1 MDPRSS
7 RACNS
12 PEKHK
17 TFLEG
22 YISQNPALAGFLLTL
37 VGNKEILYTNPMLT
51 SNEIRKRFLDFFEKR
66 GHTVL
71 PSASLVTTDE
81 KGKTNATLFNTA
93 GMQPLIPY
101 LLGETHPG
109 GTRLASSQKCVRTND
124 IDEVGDNTHLTFFE
138 MLGNWSLGDYF
149 KEDAIKWSFEFL
161 TSKDE
166 GLGLDINRLYVT
178 VFAGNDDVQKDEEA
192 ADIWRAIFNEHGL
205 DPEKRIFY
213 LSSKS
218 NWWTAGPDSPAGPS
232 TEMFYDV
239 SGTLTEGLTHEEFLK
254 ADDEQKV
261 VEIWNDVFMAYEQ
274 KGGKVVGS
282 LPKQNVDT
290 GAGLERV
297 AMVVQGK
304 SNVFETDLFS
314 DILDFIKNW
323 AKENYSERDARIVA
337 DHIKASVMLI
347 ADGVV
352 PANKDRGY
360 ILRKLIRRAVVKMK
374 YLISPN
380 FEINQHPEAG
390 SLFYEIVNKI
400 LDTYKNT
407 SYLKTNI
414 DIFDVLRKEEKKFT
428 TTLEKGL
435 KKFDLKTKSK
445 ESFENN
451 SDENIGISMLSGQNI
466 FDLWTEDGFPPELSV
481 EIAKNKKI
489 KIEAGALGIF
499 DSLMKDHQD
508 KSRLGAEQKFKG
520 GLAGHSEMEVKYH
533 TATHL
538 LHQALRDVLGNHVFQ
553 KGSNITPE
561 RLRFDFSHN
570 EKMTPEEIKRVEQ
583 IVNEKI
589 SEGLPV
595 SFQEVPLDDARNKGA
610 LGLFGDKYGE
620 TVTLYQIG
628 NGDDRYSLEIC
639 GGPHVGNTS
648 ELGTFKIQKEEAS
661 SAGVRRIKAVLE

>member
-1 MDPRSS
+1 M
-7 RACNS
+7 
-12 PEKHK
+12 KK
-17 TFLEG
+17 FFLENSK
-22 YISQNPALAGFLLTL
+22 IKSPAKAGFFLAL
-37 VGNKEILYTNPMLT
+37 VGIIQILYTSFMLT

-66 GHTVL
+66 EHTVL
-71 PSASLVTTDE
+71 ASASLVTTDE
-81 KGKTNATLFNTA
+81 KGQTNATLFNTA

-101 LLGETHPG
+101 LLGQEHPG
-109 GTRLASSQKCVRTND
+109 GGRLASSQKCVRTND
-124 IDEVGDNTHLTFFE
+124 IEEVGDNTHLTFFE
-138 MLGNWSLGDYF
+138 MLGNWSLGTYF
-149 KEDAIKWSFEFL
+149 KEEAIKWSFEFL
-161 TSKDE
+161 TSKEE

-178 VFAGNDDVQKDEEA
+178 VFAGNEDVARDEEA

-218 NWWTAGPDSPAGPS
+218 TWWTAGPDSPAGPS

-274 KGGKVVGS
+274 KAGKVVGQ

-297 AMVVQGK
+297 TMVVQEK
-304 SNVFETDLFS
+304 TNVFETDLFL
-314 DILDFIKNW
+314 DILESIKKD
-323 AKENYSERDARIVA
+323 ALMYQEKSARIIA
-337 DHIKASVMLI
+337 DHTKTAMFLI
-347 ADGVV
+347 TDGVI
-352 PANKDRGY
+352 PSNKDRGY
-360 ILRKLIRRAVVKMK
+360 ILRRIIRRAMVNAQKIE
-374 YLISPN
+374 LS
-380 FEINQHPEAG
+380 FEK
-390 SLFYEIVNKI
+390 L
-400 LDTYKNT
+400 T
-407 SYLKTNI
+407 
-414 DIFDVLRKEEKKFT
+414 DIFTLIQKQYDEVYRTNQAQNVVVFQDEITKFEKTLSAGLKEFEKGERDAFILFT
-428 TTLEKGL
+428 TY
-435 KKFDLKTKSK
+435 
-445 ESFENN
+445 
-451 SDENIGISMLSGQNI
+451 
-466 FDLWTEDGFPPELSV
+466 GFPFEMVQELAVTRGETIDV
-481 EIAKNKKI
+481 EDFQNK
-489 KIEAGALGIF
+489 
-499 DSLMKDHQD
+499 MKDHQD

-520 GLAGHSEMEVKYH
+520 GLAGHSDMEVKYH

-589 SEGLPV
+589 KDGLPV
-595 SFQEVPLDDARNKGA
+595 TFQEVPLEDARNKGA

-620 TVTLYQIG
+620 TVTLYQMG

-639 GGPHVGNTS
+639 GGPHVQNTN

>member
-1 MDPRSS
+1 
-7 RACNS
+7 
-12 PEKHK
+12 
-17 TFLEG
+17 
-22 YISQNPALAGFLLTL
+22 
-37 VGNKEILYTNPMLT
+37 MLT

-66 GHTVL
+66 GHIVL

-81 KGKTNATLFNTA
+81 KGQTNATLFNTA

-101 LLGETHPG
+101 LLGQTHPG
-109 GTRLASSQKCVRTND
+109 GSRLASSQKCVRTND
-124 IDEVGDNTHLTFFE
+124 IEEVGDNTHLTFFE

-161 TSKDE
+161 TSKEE
-166 GLGLDINRLYVT
+166 GLGLDVNRLYVT
-178 VFAGNDDVQKDEEA
+178 VFAGNDAVARDEEA
-192 ADIWRAIFNEHGL
+192 ANIWRGIFKAHEL
-205 DPEKRIFY
+205 DPETRIFY

-239 SGTLTEGLTHEEFLK
+239 SETLTQGLTHEEFLK
-254 ADDEQKV
+254 ADEEQKV

-274 KGGKVVGS
+274 KGGKVVGL

-304 SNVFETDLFS
+304 SNVFETDLF
-314 DILDFIKNW
+314 LDVLSTIQSLSKN
-323 AKENYSERDARIVA
+323 YDERSGRIIA
-337 DHIKASVMLI
+337 DHTKASMFLI
-347 ADGVV
+347 SDGVV
-352 PANKDRGY
+352 PGNKDRGY
-360 ILRKLIRRAVVKMK
+360 VLRRIIRRAM
-374 YLISPN
+374 
-380 FEINQHPEAG
+380 
-390 SLFYEIVNKI
+390 VNAQKI
-400 LDTYKNT
+400 EL
-407 SYLKTNI
+407 
-414 DIFDVLRKEEKKFT
+414 
-428 TTLEKGL
+428 
-435 KKFDLKTKSK
+435 
-445 ESFENN
+445 SFENL
-451 SDENIGISMLSGQNI
+451 SDIFTLIQKGYDQVYQTVQTQNLVIFEDEISKFEKTLSSGLKE
-466 FDLWTEDGFPPELSV
+466 FEKGERDAFVLFTTYGFPFEMIKEL
-481 EIAKNKKI
+481 
-489 KIEAGALGIF
+489 ALSKGEEVNEEDF
-499 DSLMKDHQD
+499 LEKMKEHQD

-520 GLAGHSEMEVKYH
+520 GLAGHGEMEVKYH
-533 TATHL
+533 TTTHL

-583 IVNEKI
+583 VVNEKI

-595 SFQEVPLDDARNKGA
+595 THQEVPLEDARNKGA

-628 NGDDRYSLEIC
+628 NGDERYSLEIC
-639 GGPHVGNTS
+639 GGPHVHNTN
-648 ELGTFKIQKEEAS
+648 ELGRFKIQKEEAS

>member
-1 MDPRSS
+1 
-7 RACNS
+7 
-12 PEKHK
+12 
-17 TFLEG
+17 
-22 YISQNPALAGFLLTL
+22 
-37 VGNKEILYTNPMLT
+37 MLT

-71 PSASLVTTDE
+71 ASASLVTTDE
-81 KGKTNATLFNTA
+81 KGQTNATLFNTA
-93 GMQPLIPY
+93 GMQPLIPF
-101 LLGETHPG
+101 LLGETHEG

-124 IDEVGDNTHLTFFE
+124 IEEVGDNTHLTFFE

-161 TSKDE
+161 TSKDQ
-166 GLGLDINRLYVT
+166 GLGLDIDRLYVT
-178 VFAGNDDVQKDEEA
+178 VFSGNDDVERDEEA
-192 ADIWRAIFNEHGL
+192 ANIWRAIFTEKGL

-239 SGTLTEGLTHEEFLK
+239 TGVLTEGLTHEEFLK
-254 ADDEQKV
+254 ADEEQKV
-261 VEIWNDVFMAYEQ
+261 VEIWNDVFMAFKQEA
-274 KGGKVVGS
+274 GKVVGP
-282 LPKQNVDT
+282 LPKRNVDT

-304 SNVFETDLFS
+304 NNVFETDLFS
-314 DILDFIKNW
+314 GILAYIKSVSSS
-323 AKENYSERDARIVA
+323 YQERSARIIA
-337 DHIKASVMLI
+337 DHTKAGMMLI
-347 ADGVV
+347 ADGVI
-352 PANKDRGY
+352 PSNKDRGY
-360 ILRKLIRRAVVKMK
+360 ILRRIIRRAMV
-374 YLISPN
+374 
-380 FEINQHPEAG
+380 EAKNIGLSSELLLSVFTLCQDLYSEVYSTKKGG
-390 SLFYEIVNKI
+390 SLEVFSDELSKFEKT
-400 LDTYKNT
+400 LDQG
-407 SYLKTNI
+407 LKEFEKGER
-414 DIFDVLRKEEKKFT
+414 DAFVLFT
-428 TTLEKGL
+428 TY
-435 KKFDLKTKSK
+435 
-445 ESFENN
+445 
-451 SDENIGISMLSGQNI
+451 
-466 FDLWTEDGFPPELSV
+466 GFPFEMVKELALARGE
-481 EIAKNKKI
+481 EIDQEDFLTK
-489 KIEAGALGIF
+489 
-499 DSLMKDHQD
+499 MKDHQD

-520 GLAGHSEMEVKYH
+520 GLAGHSDMEVKYH

-589 SEGLPV
+589 ADSLPI

-628 NGDDRYSLEIC
+628 NGDERYSLEIC
-639 GGPHVGNTS
+639 GGPHVENTGT
-648 ELGTFKIQKEEAS
+648 LGVFKIQKEEAS

>member
-1 MDPRSS
+1 
-7 RACNS
+7 
-12 PEKHK
+12 
-17 TFLEG
+17 
-22 YISQNPALAGFLLTL
+22 
-37 VGNKEILYTNPMLT
+37 MLT

-81 KGKTNATLFNTA
+81 KGQTNATLFNTA

-101 LLGETHPG
+101 LLGEAHEG
-109 GTRLASSQKCVRTND
+109 GARLASSQKCVRTID
-124 IDEVGDNTHLTFFE
+124 IEEVGDNTHLTFFE

-161 TSKDE
+161 TSQDV

-178 VFAGNDDVQKDEEA
+178 VFAGNDDVPKDEEA
-192 ADIWRAIFNEHGL
+192 ANIWRAIFNEQGL

-239 SGTLTEGLTHEEFLK
+239 TGTLTDGLTHEEFLK
-254 ADDEQKV
+254 ADEEQKV
-261 VEIWNDVFMAYEQ
+261 VEIWNDVFMAFKQE
-274 KGGKVVGS
+274 GGKVAGP
-282 LPKQNVDT
+282 LPKRNVDT

-304 SNVFETDLFS
+304 NNVFETDLFS
-314 DILDFIKNW
+314 DILELIK
-323 AKENYSERDARIVA
+323 KDSVLYQERSARIIA
-337 DHIKASVMLI
+337 DHIKASMMLI
-347 ADGVV
+347 SDGVV

-360 ILRKLIRRAVVKMK
+360 ILRRIIRRAMVNAQKMELPFEKLKDIFVLVQNK
-374 YLISPN
+374 YD
-380 FEINQHPEAG
+380 E
-390 SLFYEIVNKI
+390 
-400 LDTYKNT
+400 TYK
-407 SYLKTNI
+407 
-414 DIFDVLRKEEKKFT
+414 
-428 TTLEKGL
+428 TLQA
-435 KKFDLKTKSK
+435 
-445 ESFENN
+445 ESVIVFQ
-451 SDENIGISMLSGQNI
+451 D
-466 FDLWTEDGFPPELSV
+466 
-481 EIAKNKKI
+481 EIAKFEKTLVSGLREFEKGERDAFVLFTTYGFPFEMVKELANTRGEQIDEQDFFEK
-489 KIEAGALGIF
+489 
-499 DSLMKDHQD
+499 MKDHQD

-520 GLAGHSEMEVKYH
+520 GLAGHSDMEIKYH

-589 SEGLPV
+589 AEQLPI

-628 NGDDRYSLEIC
+628 NGDERYSLEIC
-639 GGPHVGNTS
+639 GGPHVTNTS
-648 ELGTFKIQKEEAS
+648 ELGIFKIQKEEAS
-661 SAGVRRIKAVLE
+661 SAGIRRIKAVLE

>member
-1 MDPRSS
+1 
-7 RACNS
+7 
-12 PEKHK
+12 
-17 TFLEG
+17 
-22 YISQNPALAGFLLTL
+22 
-37 VGNKEILYTNPMLT
+37 MLT

-66 GHTVL
+66 EHTVL

-81 KGKTNATLFNTA
+81 KGQTNATLFNTA

-101 LLGETHPG
+101 LLGQEHPG
-109 GTRLASSQKCVRTND
+109 GGKLASSQKCVRTND
-124 IDEVGDNTHLTFFE
+124 IEEVGDNTHLTFFE
-138 MLGNWSLGDYF
+138 MLGNWSLGTYF

-161 TSKDE
+161 TSKEE

-178 VFAGNDDVQKDEEA
+178 VFAGNDDVARDEEA

-205 DPEKRIFY
+205 DPETRIFY

-239 SGTLTEGLTHEEFLK
+239 TGTLAGGLTHEEFLK

-274 KGGKVVGS
+274 KAGKVVGP

-297 AMVVQGK
+297 TMVVQGK
-304 SNVFETDLFS
+304 TNVFETDLFS
-314 DILDFIKNW
+314 DILELIKKD
-323 AKENYSERDARIVA
+323 ALMYQEKSARIIA
-337 DHIKASVMLI
+337 DHIKTTMFLI
-347 ADGVV
+347 TDGVI
-352 PANKDRGY
+352 PSNKDRGY
-360 ILRKLIRRAVVKMK
+360 ILRRIIRRAMVNAQKIELSFEKLTDIFTLIQKQYDKVYGTNQAQSIVVFQDEITKFEKTLISGLKEFEKGERDAFILFTTYGFPFEMVKELALSRGETIDEEDFLSKMK
-374 YLISPN
+374 
-380 FEINQHPEAG
+380 E
-390 SLFYEIVNKI
+390 
-400 LDTYKNT
+400 
-407 SYLKTNI
+407 
-414 DIFDVLRKEEKKFT
+414 
-428 TTLEKGL
+428 
-435 KKFDLKTKSK
+435 
-445 ESFENN
+445 
-451 SDENIGISMLSGQNI
+451 
-466 FDLWTEDGFPPELSV
+466 
-481 EIAKNKKI
+481 
-489 KIEAGALGIF
+489 
-499 DSLMKDHQD
+499 HQD

-520 GLAGHSEMEVKYH
+520 GLAGHSDMEVKYH

-589 SEGLPV
+589 NDSLPI
-595 SFQEVPLDDARNKGA
+595 SFQEVPLEDARNKGA

-639 GGPHVGNTS
+639 GGPHVENTNT
-648 ELGTFKIQKEEAS
+648 LGTFKIQKEEAS
-661 SAGVRRIKAVLE
+661 SAGIRRIKAVLE

>member
-1 MDPRSS
+1 
-7 RACNS
+7 
-12 PEKHK
+12 
-17 TFLEG
+17 
-22 YISQNPALAGFLLTL
+22 
-37 VGNKEILYTNPMLT
+37 MLT

-66 GHTVL
+66 GHKVL

-81 KGKTNATLFNTA
+81 KGQTNATLFNTA

-101 LLGETHPG
+101 LLGEAHPG
-109 GTRLASSQKCVRTND
+109 GSRLASSQKCVRTND
-124 IDEVGDNTHLTFFE
+124 IEEVGDNTHLTFFE

-161 TSKDE
+161 TSKEE
-166 GLGLDINRLYVT
+166 GLGLDIGRLYVT
-178 VFAGNDDVQKDEEA
+178 VFAGNDDVSRDEEA
-192 ADIWRAIFNEHGL
+192 ADIWRGIFQEKGL
-205 DPEKRIFY
+205 DPETRIFY

-254 ADDEQKV
+254 ADEEQKV

-274 KGGKVVGS
+274 KGGKVVGP

-314 DILDFIKNW
+314 DVLSTIQSLSKN
-323 AKENYSERDARIVA
+323 YDERSGRIIA
-337 DHIKASVMLI
+337 DHTKASMFLI
-347 ADGVV
+347 SDGVI
-352 PANKDRGY
+352 PGNKDRGY
-360 ILRKLIRRAVVKMK
+360 VLRRIIRRAM
-374 YLISPN
+374 
-380 FEINQHPEAG
+380 
-390 SLFYEIVNKI
+390 VNAQKI
-400 LDTYKNT
+400 EL
-407 SYLKTNI
+407 
-414 DIFDVLRKEEKKFT
+414 
-428 TTLEKGL
+428 
-435 KKFDLKTKSK
+435 
-445 ESFENN
+445 SFENL
-451 SDENIGISMLSGQNI
+451 SDIFTFIQKGYDQVYQTAQAQNLVIFQDEISKFEKTLSAGLKE
-466 FDLWTEDGFPPELSV
+466 FEKGERDAFVLFTTYGFPFEMTKELAQARGE
-481 EIAKNKKI
+481 EINEESFLEK
-489 KIEAGALGIF
+489 
-499 DSLMKDHQD
+499 MKEHQD

-520 GLAGHSEMEVKYH
+520 GLAGHSDMEVKYH
-533 TATHL
+533 TTTHL

-595 SFQEVPLDDARNKGA
+595 TYQEVPLEDARNKGA

-628 NGDDRYSLEIC
+628 NGDERYSLEIC
-639 GGPHVGNTS
+639 GGPHVHNTN
-648 ELGTFKIQKEEAS
+648 ELGRFKIQKEEAT

>member
-1 MDPRSS
+1 V
-7 RACNS
+7 A
-12 PEKHK
+12 
-17 TFLEG
+17 
-22 YISQNPALAGFLLTL
+22 L
-37 VGNKEILYTNPMLT
+37 VGKREILYTSPMLT

-81 KGKTNATLFNTA
+81 KGQTNATLFNTA

-101 LLGETHPG
+101 LLGEEHPG
-109 GTRLASSQKCVRTND
+109 GGKLASSQKCVRTND
-124 IDEVGDNTHLTFFE
+124 IEEVGDNTHLTFFE
-138 MLGNWSLGDYF
+138 MLGNWSLGTYF

-161 TSKDE
+161 TSQDE

-178 VFAGNDDVQKDEEA
+178 VFAGNEDVARDEEA

-239 SGTLTEGLTHEEFLK
+239 TGTLVDGLTHEEFLK

-261 VEIWNDVFMAYEQ
+261 VEIWNDVFMAFEQ
-274 KGGKVVGS
+274 KAGKVVGP

-297 AMVVQGK
+297 TMVVQGK
-304 SNVFETDLFS
+304 TNVFETDLFS
-314 DILDFIKNW
+314 DILESIKKD
-323 AKENYSERDARIVA
+323 ALMYQGTSARIIA
-337 DHIKASVMLI
+337 DHIKASMFLI
-347 ADGVV
+347 SDGVV
-352 PANKDRGY
+352 PSNKDRGY
-360 ILRKLIRRAVVKMK
+360 ILRRIIRRAMVNAQKIE
-374 YLISPN
+374 LS
-380 FEINQHPEAG
+380 FEKLA
-390 SLFYEIVNKI
+390 
-400 LDTYKNT
+400 
-407 SYLKTNI
+407 
-414 DIFDVLRKEEKKFT
+414 DIFVLIQKQYDSVYGT
-428 TTLEKGL
+428 IQA
-435 KKFDLKTKSK
+435 
-445 ESFENN
+445 ESVVVFQ
-451 SDENIGISMLSGQNI
+451 D
-466 FDLWTEDGFPPELSV
+466 
-481 EIAKNKKI
+481 EIAKFEKTLISGLKEFEKGERDAFI
-489 KIEAGALGIF
+489 LFTTYGFPFEMVKELALSRGEVIDENDF
-499 DSLMKDHQD
+499 HSKMKEHQD

-520 GLAGHSEMEVKYH
+520 GLAGHSDMEVKYH

-589 SEGLPV
+589 KDSLPI
-595 SFQEVPLDDARNKGA
+595 SFQEVPLEDARNKGA

-628 NGDDRYSLEIC
+628 NGDERYSLEIC
-639 GGPHVGNTS
+639 GGPHVENTNT
-648 ELGTFKIQKEEAS
+648 LGTFKIQKEEAS
-661 SAGVRRIKAVLE
+661 SAGIRRIKAVLE

>member
-1 MDPRSS
+1 
-7 RACNS
+7 
-12 PEKHK
+12 
-17 TFLEG
+17 
-22 YISQNPALAGFLLTL
+22 
-37 VGNKEILYTNPMLT
+37 MLT

-66 GHTVL
+66 EHTVL

-81 KGKTNATLFNTA
+81 KGQTNATLFNTA

-101 LLGETHPG
+101 LLGKEHPG
-109 GTRLASSQKCVRTND
+109 GGRLASSQKCVRTND
-124 IDEVGDNTHLTFFE
+124 IEEVGDNTHLTFFE
-138 MLGNWSLGDYF
+138 MLGNWSLGTYF
-149 KEDAIKWSFEFL
+149 KEEAIKWSFEFL
-161 TSKDE
+161 TSQED

-178 VFAGNDDVQKDEEA
+178 VFAGNEDVARDEEA
-192 ADIWRAIFNEHGL
+192 ANIWRAIFNEHGL

-213 LSSKS
+213 LPSKS

-254 ADDEQKV
+254 ADDEQKI

-274 KGGKVVGS
+274 KAGKVVGQ

-297 AMVVQGK
+297 VMVVQGK
-304 SNVFETDLFS
+304 NNVFETDLFS
-314 DILDFIKNW
+314 DILESIKKD
-323 AKENYSERDARIVA
+323 ALMYQERSARIIA
-337 DHIKASVMLI
+337 DHTKAGMFLI
-347 ADGVV
+347 SDGVI
-352 PANKDRGY
+352 PSNKDRGY
-360 ILRKLIRRAVVKMK
+360 ILRRIIRRAMVNAHKIE
-374 YLISPN
+374 LP
-380 FEINQHPEAG
+380 FE
-390 SLFYEIVNKI
+390 K
-400 LDTYKNT
+400 
-407 SYLKTNI
+407 LK
-414 DIFDVLRKEEKKFT
+414 DIFTLIQKQYDLVYGTLRA
-428 TTLEKGL
+428 
-435 KKFDLKTKSK
+435 
-445 ESFENN
+445 ESLVAFQ
-451 SDENIGISMLSGQNI
+451 D
-466 FDLWTEDGFPPELSV
+466 
-481 EIAKNKKI
+481 EIAKFEKTLSAGLKEFEKGERDAFI
-489 KIEAGALGIF
+489 LFTSYGFPFEMVKELAEARGEEINEDDF
-499 DSLMKDHQD
+499 NSKMKDHQD

-520 GLAGHSEMEVKYH
+520 GLAGHSDMEVKYH

-570 EKMTPEEIKRVEQ
+570 EKLTPEEIKRVEQ

-589 SEGLPV
+589 SDALPI

-639 GGPHVGNTS
+639 GGPHVQNTN
-648 ELGTFKIQKEEAS
+648 ELGIFKIQKEEAS

>member
-1 MDPRSS
+1 
-7 RACNS
+7 
-12 PEKHK
+12 
-17 TFLEG
+17 
-22 YISQNPALAGFLLTL
+22 
-37 VGNKEILYTNPMLT
+37 MLT

-71 PSASLVTTDE
+71 TSASLVTTDE
-81 KGKTNATLFNTA
+81 KGQTNATLFNTA

-101 LLGETHPG
+101 LLGQEHPG
-109 GTRLASSQKCVRTND
+109 GGMLASSQKCVRTND
-124 IDEVGDNTHLTFFE
+124 IEEVGDNTHLTFFE
-138 MLGNWSLGDYF
+138 MLGNWSLGTYF
-149 KEDAIKWSFEFL
+149 KEEAIKWSFEFL
-161 TSKDE
+161 TSKED

-178 VFAGNDDVQKDEEA
+178 VFAGNEDVSKDEEA
-192 ADIWRAIFNEHGL
+192 ANIWRGIFEAHEL

-274 KGGKVVGS
+274 KAGKVVGS

-297 AMVVQGK
+297 TMVVQGK
-304 SNVFETDLFS
+304 TNVFETDLFS
-314 DILDFIKNW
+314 EILENIK
-323 AKENYSERDARIVA
+323 KDSLTYQERSARIIA
-337 DHIKASVMLI
+337 DHTKAGMFLI
-347 ADGVV
+347 SDGVI
-352 PANKDRGY
+352 PSNKDRGY
-360 ILRKLIRRAVVKMK
+360 ILRRIIRRAMVQAQKIE
-374 YLISPN
+374 LP
-380 FEINQHPEAG
+380 FEKL
-390 SLFYEIVNKI
+390 S
-400 LDTYKNT
+400 
-407 SYLKTNI
+407 
-414 DIFDVLRKEEKKFT
+414 DIFTLIQKQYDSVYGTLRA
-428 TTLEKGL
+428 
-435 KKFDLKTKSK
+435 
-445 ESFENN
+445 ESLIAFQ
-451 SDENIGISMLSGQNI
+451 D
-466 FDLWTEDGFPPELSV
+466 
-481 EIAKNKKI
+481 EIAKFEKTLMSGLKEFEKGERDAFVLFTTYGFPFETVKELASARGEEIDEEDFNNK
-489 KIEAGALGIF
+489 
-499 DSLMKDHQD
+499 MKDHQD

-520 GLAGHSEMEVKYH
+520 GLAGHSDMEVKYH

-570 EKMTPEEIKRVEQ
+570 EKLTPEEIKRVEQ

-589 SEGLPV
+589 GDALPI

-639 GGPHVGNTS
+639 GGPHVENT
-648 ELGTFKIQKEEAS
+648 ETLGVFKIQKEEAS
-661 SAGVRRIKAVLE
+661 SAGVRRIKAVLG